1 MPAHTPIHPHM
12 AFLQAL
18 GAAELL
24 IIVSLILALFI
35 IIPLIFVAIAIVKA
49 KKSSEKDYVPY
60 HLMEP
65 EERLLMLQ
73 GLRAKELIGEEEYEK
88 KRQNILRELDDNTG
102 ENPATPPSPPQ
113 ETPQQPGNTPQD
125 S

>member
-1 MPAHTPIHPHM
+1 MFSSTFTNPHM

-18 GAAELL
+18 GAPELL
-24 IIVSLILALFI
+24 IIVSVIFALFI
-35 IIPLIFVAIAIVKA
+35 IIPLIFIVIAFSKA
-49 KKSSEKDYVPY
+49 KNSSEKDYTPY

-73 GLRAKELIGEEEYEK
+73 GLRAKELISEEEYDK
-88 KRQNILRELDDNTG
+88 KRKNILSELDDEEQAEPG
-102 ENPATPPSPPQ
+102 EQASPTTSP
-113 ETPQQPGNTPQD
+113 EKKE